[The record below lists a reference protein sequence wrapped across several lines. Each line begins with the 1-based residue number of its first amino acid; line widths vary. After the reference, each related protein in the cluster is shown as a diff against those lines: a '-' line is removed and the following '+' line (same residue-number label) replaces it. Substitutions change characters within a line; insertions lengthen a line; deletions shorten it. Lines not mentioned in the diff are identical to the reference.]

1 MPMNYYSPLHSLEE
15 EIDRIGSK
23 IINERRMLERAV
35 EAFKQAEI
43 YTVNRDDGLVEN
55 YQYFIYPF
63 KGMTLVDTALYQL
76 LGKFLARMIPKEAE
90 VIVSIEADGIGIAT
104 FVAAELSLPLIIA
117 KQFHYN
123 VPCVEFTQQAGY
135 HKRQMYLPTCI
146 EGKNVA
152 LVDCMVSTGGT
163 IKAMAKTMQQMKDV
177 TIVGTYCVN
186 DKNNYRTKEKTLAG
200 YPYKYLISAN
210 IDEHGKVDAEM
221 SWDLKKVFWES
232 LDEEFYKITEQ
243 CSTYSSVSKQGYQ
256 VGSIIV
262 DANTFQILSWGYRRG
277 NVHAEQDAI
286 AMLKTNC
293 PDWKKRQL
301 TIYSTMEPCCYRN
314 DKDHHPCAAM
324 IADIEQIKWVIIG
337 SKDSADKKI
346 DGAGINMLLSVG
358 KHIRLIETDEILRPE
373 IPIQTIE
380 EPILQMLQ
388 PVLL

>member
-15 EIDRIGSK
+15 QIDQIGTQIKAEHS
-23 IINERRMLERAV
+23 MLEDAV
-35 EAFKQAEI
+35 QAFRDADI
-43 YTVNRDDGLVEN
+43 YTVNREDGLVEN

-76 LGKFLARMIPKEAE
+76 LGKFLARMVPKEAE

-104 FVAAELSLPLIIA
+104 FVAAELGLPLVIA
-117 KQFHYN
+117 KHFHYN

-135 HKRQMYLPTCI
+135 HKRQMYLPKCI
-146 EGKNVA
+146 EGKKVA
-152 LVDCMVSTGGT
+152 LIDCMVSTGGT
-163 IKAMAKTMQQMKDV
+163 IKAMVKAMEGMHDV
-177 TIVGTYCVN
+177 TVLGTYCVN

-200 YPYKYLISAN
+200 YAYKYLISAT
-210 IDEHGKVDAEM
+210 IDEQGDVQANS
-221 SWDLKKVFWES
+221 SWDLRKTFWES
-232 LDEEFYKITEQ
+232 LDEKFYKITEQ
-243 CSTYSSVSKQGYQ
+243 CSTFSSVSKRGYQ

-262 DANTFQILSWGYRRG
+262 DANTFEILSWGYRRG
-277 NVHAEQDAI
+277 NLHAEQDAI

-314 DKDHHPCAAM
+314 DKDHTSCAEI

-337 SKDSADKKI
+337 SRDVADKKI
-346 DGAGINMLLSVG
+346 DGEGMNLLLSNG

-373 IPIQTIE
+373 EFVKESATSGALAMQTI
-380 EPILQMLQ
+380 
-388 PVLL
+388 